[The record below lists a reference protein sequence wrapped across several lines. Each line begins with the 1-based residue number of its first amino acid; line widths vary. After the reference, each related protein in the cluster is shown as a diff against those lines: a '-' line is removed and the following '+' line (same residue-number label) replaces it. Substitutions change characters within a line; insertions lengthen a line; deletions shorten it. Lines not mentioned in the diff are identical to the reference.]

1 MTPEQEIRLLD
12 MLGGLTLSF
21 GRIANALEGINE
33 TAVKA
38 GARFWPEHREPREP
52 VITRPQTEEDK
63 LREAHGQD
71 GKSFEQWLEI
81 PEDEREF
88 IGSFEREFLARQVA
102 ERNAGAEADSGDG
115 SEGGRPTEAES
126 QAGNP
131 GDDSADHSDVE
142 ERGGGIGNGPLS
154 DEIVRA
160 GRSHRG
166 IPTEI

>member
-1 MTPEQEIRLLD
+1 MTPENEERMLD
-12 MLGGLTLSF
+12 LLGGLALSF
-21 GRIANALEGINE
+21 GRIADTLEGLNE

-52 VITRPQTEEDK
+52 VISRPPTEEDK

-71 GKSFEQWLEI
+71 GKSLEEWLEI

-88 IGSFEREFLARQVA
+88 LARQAA

-142 ERGGGIGNGPLS
+142 ERGGGIGDGPLS